1 MAYSESSD
9 GHEVGVGLRIRQCVC
24 VCADYALKGRLAES
38 RCSLLTAVKVDTVTV
53 MHREVR
59 TDLAIP
65 DSWIAIIDPTPNGKV
80 SVSRC
85 LRCPTRSKLDRNHDM
100 CNSRTARESRA

>member
-1 MAYSESSD
+1 MVKAVTVTKWALGYGSSS
-9 GHEVGVGLRIRQCVC
+9 VRAVR
-24 VCADYALKGRLAES
+24 ADYALKGRLAES

-65 DSWIAIIDPTPNGKV
+65 DSWIAIIDPTPNGQV

-85 LRCPTRSKLDRNHDM
+85 LRCPTRSKLDRNHPM
-100 CNSRTARESRA
+100 CNSRTAREEVPL